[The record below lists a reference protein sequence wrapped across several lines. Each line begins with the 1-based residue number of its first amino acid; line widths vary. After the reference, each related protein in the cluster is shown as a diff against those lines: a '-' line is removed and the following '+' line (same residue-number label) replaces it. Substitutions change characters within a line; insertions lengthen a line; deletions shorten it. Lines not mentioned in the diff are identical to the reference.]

1 MPQCTMSCIVPYRRT
16 LYHTILQSPIL
27 YHTIWDCVTFNHI
40 LLRNAKL
47 CQTIVKCSKPYLNHT
62 FGALP
67 PYHLVSFHNS
77 TLTVVILRF
86 LVSLTNEVVRELIK
100 DQRSKSASKQKK
112 GLVYTIHSAV
122 KIPGWFLFYT
132 ISRFKINIWKRKK
145 PTLNNFKMSF
155 RRKKVWSSDLKCS
168 FVFHI
173 FSNFHSIIWVLSL

>member
-1 MPQCTMSCIVPYRRT
+1 M
-16 LYHTILQSPIL
+16 
-27 YHTIWDCVTFNHI
+27 WDCVTFNRI

-47 CQTIVKCSKPYLNHT
+47 CQTIVKCSKPYLNRT

-67 PYHLVSFHNS
+67 PYHLVSSHNS

-100 DQRSKSASKQKK
+100 DQRSNSASKQKK

-145 PTLNNFKMSF
+145 PTLNSFKMSF
-155 RRKKVWSSDLKCS
+155 RRKKSLKLGFKMFICFSHFFKFSFNYMS
-168 FVFHI
+168 FVT
-173 FSNFHSIIWVLSL
+173 VAMKE